1 MDTRL
6 KKALK
11 DFLSSY
17 IKVHNKNLT
26 MDDIEVTFVK
36 GFNAGQM
43 SMKNATSTLT
53 AKVKRY
59 EDVLK
64 FYADPDTYGADDVS
78 RTTGNKQFDIV
89 CFDSDRD
96 FKKGIDMSGK
106 RARAALNQ
114 GEGEK

>member
-1 MDTRL
+1 MFSEDDPETYY
-6 KKALK
+6 KAMMNRYKEEL
-11 DFLSSY
+11 
-17 IKVHNKNLT
+17 
-26 MDDIEVTFVK
+26 
-36 GFNAGQM
+36 
-43 SMKNATSTLT
+43 STLT

-59 EDVLK
+59 QEALE

-106 RARAALNQ
+106 RARAALN
-114 GEGEK
+114 EDKK

>member
-17 IKVHNKNLT
+17 VKVHNKNLT

-43 SMKNATSTLT
+43 SMKNSTSTLT

-59 EDVLK
+59 ETALE
-64 FYADPDTYGADDVS
+64 FYANPLSWDYNQTHDDMTAIES
-78 RTTGNKQFDIV
+78 
-89 CFDSDRD
+89 SDHEVPEGLCDNR
-96 FKKGIDMSGK
+96 GGK

-114 GEGEK
+114 GGEK

>member
-59 EDVLK
+59 EEALIKIQDGGVPCGVQANAIERML
-64 FYADPDTYGADDVS
+64 T
-78 RTTGNKQFDIV
+78 
-89 CFDSDRD
+89 
-96 FKKGIDMSGK
+96 MSEL
-106 RARAALNQ
+106 ARAALNQ
-114 GEGEK
+114 TSEGEK